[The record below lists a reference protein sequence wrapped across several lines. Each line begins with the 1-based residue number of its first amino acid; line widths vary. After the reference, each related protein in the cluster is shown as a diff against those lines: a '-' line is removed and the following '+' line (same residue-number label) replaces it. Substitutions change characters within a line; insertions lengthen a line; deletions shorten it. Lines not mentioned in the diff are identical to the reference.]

1 MSLSFRPCTN
11 SDWAPSREKDGLLLS
26 DLCRSLRPLRLK
38 AFDSFSLYDSIRCVK
53 KPLTA
58 ENAENIK
65 DENAEKSTDIAE
77 NGK

>member
-1 MSLSFRPCTN
+1 MG
-11 SDWAPSREKDGLLLS
+11 AISRKRRFAFLC
-26 DLCRSLRPLRLK
+26 DLCHSLRPLRLK
-38 AFDSFSLYDSIRCVK
+38 AFDFFSLYDSIRCVK

-65 DENAEKSTDIAE
+65 DENAEKSRDITE